1 MSELLSAVFSF
12 SQFKTA
18 WDWIGLIADIFGFV
32 ALGITI
38 WQIVQVNGKINSS
51 IDAMNELKRLQE
63 QELLKKIFVDLS
75 DQQGALCWLLEK
87 NGQNGYRIGTLQEK
101 NSEII
106 FRVNHCINELPAKY
120 KEIVDPLRS
129 VVLEL
134 RNYNGKCRKPLEEA
148 EGYLYSALLALKLVE
163 EKYALDNIN
172 MIAHSD

>member
-38 WQIVQVNGKINSS
+38 WQIFQVKGKINSS

-120 KEIVDPLRS
+120 KEITKLSPESPHHPRRPARRTRLQRVHGHSAARHRTKAGRS
-129 VVLEL
+129 GG
-134 RNYNGKCRKPLEEA
+134 RKRCPDCRWC
-148 EGYLYSALLALKLVE
+148 
-163 EKYALDNIN
+163 
-172 MIAHSD
+172 